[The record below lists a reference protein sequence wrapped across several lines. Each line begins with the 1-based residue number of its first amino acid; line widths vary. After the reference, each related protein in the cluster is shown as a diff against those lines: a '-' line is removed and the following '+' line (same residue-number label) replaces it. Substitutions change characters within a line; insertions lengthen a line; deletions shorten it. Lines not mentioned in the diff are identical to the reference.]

1 MQGWLVHNVRLIT
14 SIRQPLLSQ
23 QSQVRIL
30 SMMMTVVVWSRA
42 KDVSGAFDDSHFWEI
57 KHQNGFEGEFGK
69 SFQT

>member
-1 MQGWLVHNVRLIT
+1 
-14 SIRQPLLSQ
+14 
-23 QSQVRIL
+23 
-30 SMMMTVVVWSRA
+30 MMMTVVVWSRA